1 MEKEQVI
8 ILQEESGEDLSPNK
22 LKEIA
27 EIKSAEILLK
37 IDESTR
43 KIAEAKENAVSV
55 NEMKAGPFGKTKR
68 KLNAISNAVVMT
80 NEALSQMN
88 NLIQESIHF
97 TCSSVK
103 FAQVMHKTMAHMM
116 VNGFKDANGNIQRL
130 SDDSK
135 EAVNEIIEEAEDFV
149 RKQLEVERKQASLE
163 NKLNEKSKVDSEQD
177 MKIESLQTLIAD
189 EQSINKRHEQSIKT
203 IIKNIKQKESLDKIQ
218 SDEIQMLLRIKK
230 SDAIWKFIALILSS
244 IAIIVSGFVLFL
256 NVVN

>member
-8 ILQEESGEDLSPNK
+8 MLQEENREDLSPKK

-43 KIAEAKENAVSV
+43 KITEAKENAVFAK
-55 NEMKAGPFGKTKR
+55 EMKAGPFGKTKK
-68 KLNAISNAVVMT
+68 KLDAISSAMVMT
-80 NEALSQMN
+80 TDALAQMN

-149 RKQLEVERKQASLE
+149 RKQLEVERKQTSLE

-177 MKIESLQTLIAD
+177 MKIESLQVLIVG
-189 EQSINKRHEQSIKT
+189 EQSVNKRHEQSIKT
-203 IIKNIKQKESLDKIQ
+203 IIKNMKQKESLDKMQ
-218 SDEIQMLLRIKK
+218 SDEIQMLLRIRK
-230 SDAIWKFIALILSS
+230 SDTIWKFIAIIFSS
-244 IAIIVSGFVLFL
+244 IAIIVSGFALFL